1 MNTNSATNPLT
12 YNLLSLQNMLAQL
25 GDRTF
30 GHSQMFLDLS
40 YEQLHEK
47 DPISDTVCATKNQR
61 LET

>member
-1 MNTNSATNPLT
+1 MNTNSTTNPLT

-30 GHSQMFLDLS
+30 GQSQIFLDLS

-47 DPISDTVCATKNQR
+47 DSISDTFCATKNQR